1 MNLAPQLPSTRMD
14 ISSALKSLRNATIK
28 DLQNH
33 KIEAV
38 AAFREIEARLGGFE
52 SPESVISF
60 LDP

>member
-1 MNLAPQLPSTRMD
+1 MD
-14 ISSALKSLRNATIK
+14 ISSALKSLRNATTK

-52 SPESVISF
+52 SLQLVILF